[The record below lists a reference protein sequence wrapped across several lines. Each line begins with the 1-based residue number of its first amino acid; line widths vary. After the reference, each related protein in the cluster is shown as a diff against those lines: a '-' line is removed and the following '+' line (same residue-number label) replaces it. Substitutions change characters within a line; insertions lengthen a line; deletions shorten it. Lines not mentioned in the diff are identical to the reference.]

1 MYLKNDV
8 LYTELTDAEQ
18 GKELQEIEL
27 VKFETGYSAEVVKGS
42 YESIDGAVAITPA
55 EYIVQFGLKTL
66 PQPEAVS
73 TAVPETAPDPEPEV
87 ANTPPM
93 VQGAPMPT
101 GSKKP

>member
-18 GKELQEIEL
+18 GKELQEIKL

-73 TAVPETAPDPEPEV
+73 TAVPEPKPKA

-93 VQGAPMPT
+93 GQGAPMPT